1 MSSLLTNTSAMTA
14 LQTLKGIN
22 KNLSM
27 IQEQV
32 STGKKINTAKD
43 NAGIW
48 AVSSV
53 MGSDVR
59 GFKAISE
66 SLSLGQ
72 ATVAVAR
79 DATETVKELLVEM
92 KALIVTSQGENVDR
106 QKLQNDIAQLSGQ
119 INSTVQAAQFNGKNL
134 LLTASTDML
143 VLSSLDRDGTGAVT
157 VSEITVTAQDVEAIF
172 TAVDAYD
179 VTADED
185 APLDDIELQI
195 QAAIDAA
202 AAFGSAEKRL
212 EIQANFVSKLMDSM
226 TAGIGALVDADME
239 AASARLN
246 ALTVQQQLGLQS
258 LAIANSNPQG
268 LLSLFREPRGWAPP
282 LGAPPRLAREQGTPS
297 PSPGRGGR
305 RFHPALSSPRV

>member
-1 MSSLLTNTSAMTA
+1 MSSILTNTAAMTA

-22 KNLSM
+22 RNLAM
-27 IQEQV
+27 VQDQV
-32 STGKKINTAKD
+32 STGRKVNNAKD

-53 MGSDVR
+53 MDSDVR

-72 ATVAVAR
+72 STVAVAR
-79 DATETVKELLVEM
+79 NATETVKDLLIEM
-92 KALIVTSQGENVDR
+92 KALIVTAQGENVDR
-106 QKLQNDIAQLSGQ
+106 AKIQNDVTALAEQ
-119 INSTVQAAQFNGKNL
+119 INTTIQAAQFNGKNL
-134 LLTASTDML
+134 LLTASTAMD
-143 VLSSLDRDGTGAVT
+143 VLASLDRDAAQTVT
-157 VSEITVTAQDVEAIF
+157 ARSITVTNQDVEAIY
-172 TAVDAYD
+172 TAVVAYD
-179 VTADED
+179 VEADAAGALTDVET
-185 APLDDIELQI
+185 QI

-212 EIQANFVSKLMDSM
+212 DIQASFVSKLMDSM

-258 LAIANSNPQG
+258 LSIANSNPQG
-268 LLSLFREPRGWAPP
+268 LLSLFR
-282 LGAPPRLAREQGTPS
+282 
-297 PSPGRGGR
+297 
-305 RFHPALSSPRV
+305 

>member
-1 MSSLLTNTSAMTA
+1 MSSILTNTAAMTA

-22 KNLSM
+22 KNLHM
-27 IQEQV
+27 IQDQV
-32 STGKKINTAKD
+32 STGRKINNAKD

-53 MGSDVR
+53 MDSDVR

-72 ATVAVAR
+72 STVAVAR
-79 DATETVKELLVEM
+79 NAAETVKDLLIEM

-106 QKLQNDIAQLSGQ
+106 AKIQNDVTALAEQ
-119 INSTVQAAQFNGKNL
+119 INTTIQAAQFNGKNL
-134 LLTASTDML
+134 LLQASTQMD
-143 VLSSLDRDGTGAVT
+143 VLASLDRDAAQTVT
-157 VSEITVTAQDVEAIF
+157 TRNITVDAQDVEAIY
-172 TAVDAYD
+172 TAVAAYD
-179 VTADED
+179 VETGAAAALTDVET
-185 APLDDIELQI
+185 QI

-212 EIQANFVSKLMDSM
+212 EIQANFVSKLIDSM
-226 TAGIGALVDADME
+226 TSGIGALVDADME

-258 LAIANSNPQG
+258 LSIANTNPQG
-268 LLSLFREPRGWAPP
+268 LLSLFR
-282 LGAPPRLAREQGTPS
+282 
-297 PSPGRGGR
+297 
-305 RFHPALSSPRV
+305 

>member
-79 DATETVKELLVEM
+79 DATETVKDLLVEM
-92 KALIVTSQGENVDR
+92 KALIVTSQRR
-106 QKLQNDIAQLSGQ
+106 QTPEGVPPVGRTRCPI
-119 INSTVQAAQFNGKNL
+119 
-134 LLTASTDML
+134 
-143 VLSSLDRDGTGAVT
+143 LSSRRW
-157 VSEITVTAQDVEAIF
+157 VSRR
-172 TAVDAYD
+172 
-179 VTADED
+179 
-185 APLDDIELQI
+185 
-195 QAAIDAA
+195 AACA
-202 AAFGSAEKRL
+202 
-212 EIQANFVSKLMDSM
+212 
-226 TAGIGALVDADME
+226 
-239 AASARLN
+239 
-246 ALTVQQQLGLQS
+246 
-258 LAIANSNPQG
+258 
-268 LLSLFREPRGWAPP
+268 PRGPAFAW
-282 LGAPPRLAREQGTPS
+282 LPRTSRMPIRPDSVASR
-297 PSPGRGGR
+297 
-305 RFHPALSSPRV
+305 